1 MGEQRKFFEQDS
13 LCCGF
18 FRCSASPS
26 LSRLTKQL
34 LAAWLTSTMDF
45 FSNLQ
50 PFGQILATSILARS
64 LGFTTKA
71 TSCGTRLPTLPLLFL
86 SALTLLSSLVISV
99 SNRAATQACSRSTR
113 LTYQPSP

>member
-1 MGEQRKFFEQDS
+1 MGEQRNFFEEES

-50 PFGQILATSILARS
+50 QFGQILATSILAKS
-64 LGFTTKA
+64 LGFTTKP
-71 TSCGTRLPTLPLLFL
+71 TSCGTPLPTLRLLFL
-86 SALTLLSSLVISV
+86 SAPTPLSNLALLLLLL
-99 SNRAATQACSRSTR
+99 R
-113 LTYQPSP
+113 